1 MKFVLR
7 AAIAAVSIGSIPPA
21 MADVGGLNRNTEVP
35 GIVAQAPTQQV
46 PSIATAQPGQAA
58 VQADPQFGRGL
69 WLFPP
74 IGKYRDQHTSG

>member
-7 AAIAAVSIGSIPPA
+7 AAIAAMSIGSIPPA
-21 MADVGGLNRNTEVP
+21 MADVGGLNPNTEVP
-35 GIVAQAPTQQV
+35 SIIAQAPTQYV

-58 VQADPQFGRGL
+58 VQADTQVGHGL

-74 IGKYRDQHTSG
+74 IGKYLDQHTSG